1 MPESDRGLQNVKLS
15 ISEKNYRKLIKDNFI
30 LPHYR

>member
-15 ISEKNYRKLIKDNFI
+15 ISEKNYRKLIKDKLYFAS
-30 LPHYR
+30 L